1 MTARDLIQQRT
12 TLPNGDT
19 IWKYSPL
26 VAAAVEGKL
35 AILDG
40 LHRLHSSTLSILHRF
55 SALKYIYKNSYT
67 MTDCLICNFFRL
79 IQDRDLQLHD
89 GTRLLRSDRYDKLAK
104 KLGVDVMRKSN
115 IVRIHPAFRIIALAE
130 PPGGYYC
137 FLYII
142 IFCIF

>member
-26 VAAAVEGKL
+26 VAAAIEGKL

-40 LHRLHSSTLSILHRF
+40 LHRLHSSTLSILHRLILH
-55 SALKYIYKNSYT
+55 LKIFIQILILYVTANLLFNCVIY
-67 MTDCLICNFFRL
+67 NFFRL

-104 KLGVDVMRKSN
+104 KLGVDVMQKSN
-115 IVRIHPAFRIIALAE
+115 IVRVHPAFRIIALAE
-130 PPGGYYC
+130 PPG
-137 FLYII
+137 
-142 IFCIF
+142 